1 MLRFFLILLVMVS
14 LSSRADLVTVSFDE
28 MVLKSELILI
38 AKPIKY
44 DGLTTRLKIKK
55 VIFGD
60 GIGAHFNITRSEEEH
75 EQEFESNITYLI
87 FLKNSNGSWVPAS
100 YGRSYWPLLG
110 IFPNESIHEDI
121 SCSNGVPSTAYPIRK
136 VSSDDFIT
144 TTRAEVF
151 YPYLP
156 KPMRGIEQD
165 VYCYGSILNAI
176 NHLTN
181 KASRTPQAAPLL

>member
-60 GIGAHFNITRSEEEH
+60 GIGAHF
-75 EQEFESNITYLI
+75 NITYLI

-181 KASRTPQAAPLL
+181 KASRTPQAAPLLKALGIH